1 MPCYDWNPMR
11 VRHSFVSLVVGA
23 LLLWAAPASAA
34 KTTAA
39 VMPLGKGAGPASFD
53 GLGRA
58 LADMMVTDLSTSKT
72 LQLVERTK
80 LKLVLDELKLA
91 KSGFLDKS
99 TAQKLGRGLG
109 AELVITGSFSVIGE
123 KFVIDIRII
132 SVKTGAI
139 LKAARSDGVLD
150 DFIAIEKDVV
160 EKLMA
165 GLAIKLTPGA
175 RRKLLMAA
183 PTESVKALA
192 SYGRGLDASEEGL
205 HKQAKAAFEEALK
218 QDPDFAKASLAL
230 RDLATMAT
238 TAGKVERTRYKENI
252 QRGLDKALRAIPS
265 ELTRAKNFKD
275 TQASMLDFTIRQH
288 LLDRDG
294 QYCKRYAELKHY
306 LLRRNGE
313 MKGWF
318 IGLKSNYRD
327 SWTAGEDV
335 MEARAKQLGVA
346 GPETL
351 FGPHARGLMFEA
363 SPDLTSGKNLLLYGH
378 LSPEKFDTILGLLE
392 QCHAPNVQI
401 AEFNSLMKIV
411 KKWKWIDKP
420 LSSTYGV
427 GPSTYTA
434 RDSLDLY
441 WAYLRALHR
450 GVDSKVRARSD
461 AVLARHPEGD
471 KDRRSIINRIKEIVS
486 AGEAHERTA
495 AARMKSSEKEIV
507 KDALAAQKQDAKR
520 LHTTNPVCQTALIQ
534 GKYSIDRTVESHSKM
549 RSRISP
555 DRRRTTINQLASSIA
570 TLRLAGCFRKGK
582 SKPLSPSQLISLVKA
597 GIARPHPAKLK
608 DKSCLEQTQ
617 KLRQAIATT
626 PATSGSNQ
634 LVPHVAWL
642 HRLRT
647 QRCLLP

>member
-1 MPCYDWNPMR
+1 MGF
-11 VRHSFVSLVVGA
+11 RHSFVSLVVGV
-23 LLLWAAPASAA
+23 LLLWAAPAFAA

-39 VMPLGKGAGPASFD
+39 VMPLGKGAGPASYD

-91 KSGFLDKS
+91 KSGFLDKR

-109 AELVITGSFSVIGE
+109 AELVITGSFSIIGE
-123 KFVIDIRII
+123 TFVIDVRII

-139 LKAARSDGVLD
+139 IKAARSDGALD

-175 RRKLLMAA
+175 RRKLLLAA

-192 SYGRGLDASEEGL
+192 NYGRGLEASEEGL
-205 HKQAKAAFEEALK
+205 HKQAKKAFEEALK

-230 RDLATMAT
+230 RDLATMAE

-252 QRGLDKALRAIPS
+252 QRGLDKALLAIPS

-275 TQASMLDFTIRQH
+275 TRATMLDFTIRQH
-288 LLDRDG
+288 LLQRDG
-294 QYCKRYAELKHY
+294 KTCTRYAELKHY
-306 LLRRNGE
+306 LLRKNGE

-318 IGLKSNYRD
+318 IGLTSTYRT
-327 SWTAGEDV
+327 SWTAGQDM
-335 MEARAKQLGVA
+335 MEERAKQLGVA
-346 GPETL
+346 GPNTL
-351 FGPHARGLMFEA
+351 YGPHARGLMFEA
-363 SPDLTSGKNLLLYGH
+363 SPDLTSGKNLLLHGS
-378 LSPEKFDTILGLLE
+378 LSPEKFDTLIGAME
-392 QCHAPNVQI
+392 ECFTPNVQI
-401 AEFNSLMKIV
+401 AEFNSLEKQV
-411 KKWKWIDKP
+411 KKWKWIAKP

-471 KDRRSIINRIKEIVS
+471 AGRRDIIRRIKEIVG
-486 AGEAHERTA
+486 AGETHERTVA
-495 AARMKSSEKEIV
+495 SRMKFSEKEILR
-507 KDALAAQKQDAKR
+507 DALAAQKQDAKR
-520 LHTTNPVCQTALIQ
+520 IHTTNPLCKTALSQ
-534 GKYSIDRTVESHSKM
+534 SKRSVDHNLQSHSKM
-549 RSRISP
+549 RPRISK
-555 DRRRTTINQLASSIA
+555 DRRRNTVNSLASSIA
-570 TLRLAGCFRKGK
+570 TLRLSRCFRKGK
-582 SKPLSPSQLISLVKA
+582 SKPLSHAQVVSLVKA
-597 GIARPHPAKLK
+597 GLKRPHPAKLK
-608 DKSCLEQTQ
+608 DSRCLERTQ
-617 KLRQAIATT
+617 KLRKSLSET
-626 PATSGSNQ
+626 PATSGSNRV
-634 LVPHVAWL
+634 VPLLDTL
-642 HRLRT
+642 HGLRT
-647 QRCLLP
+647 QRCLTP